1 MKEYS
6 LSLSTTLVNIAQSPI
21 RSRLDIINLLL
32 STVKEYIVA
41 DPNYDVRECVNI
53 AKICIDRFKR
63 IFFSF
68 ENKIFSVSFPFN
80 VAVKDDGVNSYFYFE
95 YQNIVIDNKLTS
107 VLISVFSNQNDLQ
120 NTTSKDIYSV
130 VADVCNEFGIKT
142 VMEILEVQKIV
153 YYLLTYEDG
162 YFRYD
167 FDTERDDSIYHPKN
181 HFDLYYS
188 NSNTFKIGLKDKIN
202 LEWFINFSNNN
213 APVAYIES

>member
-68 ENKIFSVSFPFN
+68 ENKIFSVSTP
-80 VAVKDDGVNSYFYFE
+80 S
-95 YQNIVIDNKLTS
+95 
-107 VLISVFSNQNDLQ
+107 
-120 NTTSKDIYSV
+120 
-130 VADVCNEFGIKT
+130 
-142 VMEILEVQKIV
+142 
-153 YYLLTYEDG
+153 
-162 YFRYD
+162 
-167 FDTERDDSIYHPKN
+167 
-181 HFDLYYS
+181 
-188 NSNTFKIGLKDKIN
+188 GL
-202 LEWFINFSNNN
+202 
-213 APVAYIES
+213 P

>member
-120 NTTSKDIYSV
+120 NTTSKDI
-130 VADVCNEFGIKT
+130 T
-142 VMEILEVQKIV
+142 V
-153 YYLLTYEDG
+153 
-162 YFRYD
+162 
-167 FDTERDDSIYHPKN
+167 
-181 HFDLYYS
+181 
-188 NSNTFKIGLKDKIN
+188 
-202 LEWFINFSNNN
+202 W
-213 APVAYIES
+213 